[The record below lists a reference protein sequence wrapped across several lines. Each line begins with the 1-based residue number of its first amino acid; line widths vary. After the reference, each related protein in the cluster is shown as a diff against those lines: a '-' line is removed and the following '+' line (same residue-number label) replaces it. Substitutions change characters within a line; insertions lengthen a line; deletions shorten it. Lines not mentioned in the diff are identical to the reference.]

1 MRAVIDELT
10 LFCGCYDLGS
20 VATPEHATPTSVVL
34 RAVDKRAANVGT
46 AQEVAIKAM
55 MNEEQALREIMLR
68 GDLNG
73 EFVVQVNCSS
83 ADEDLKDK
91 WSADL
96 HKLGKWSNYRFGIVM
111 VREGRSH
118 SMRCNSVLTLTPPT
132 PPPPS
137 PPPSGT
143 SRWSSSRS
151 ASTSS

>member
-1 MRAVIDELT
+1 MIDELT
-10 LFCGCYDLGS
+10 LFCGSYDLGS

-55 MNEEQALREIMLR
+55 MNEEQFIRGVRTHFFSLLIPSPLLLPRDHPSLTNPYLELMLR

-111 VREGRSH
+111 VRAGRAQ
-118 SMRCNSVLTLTPPT
+118 SMRYNSQ
-132 PPPPS
+132 S
-137 PPPSGT
+137 
-143 SRWSSSRS
+143 
-151 ASTSS
+151 

>member
-1 MRAVIDELT
+1 M
-10 LFCGCYDLGS
+10 
-20 VATPEHATPTSVVL
+20 ATPEHATPTSVVL

-111 VREGRSH
+111 VREGSFTH
-118 SMRCNSVLTLTPPT
+118 SS
-132 PPPPS
+132 
-137 PPPSGT
+137 
-143 SRWSSSRS
+143 
-151 ASTSS
+151 

>member
-1 MRAVIDELT
+1 MIDELT

-34 RAVDKRAANVGT
+34 RALDKHAANVGT

-55 MNEEQALREIMLR
+55 MNEEQFIRELMLR

-73 EFVVQVNCSS
+73 EFVVPVNCSS

-118 SMRCNSVLTLTPPT
+118 SMRCTPQ
-132 PPPPS
+132 S
-137 PPPSGT
+137 
-143 SRWSSSRS
+143 
-151 ASTSS
+151 